1 MQDRRQL
8 RPGQKKMNRYVLATL
23 LAIAGS
29 QAQAASLTGMVLFQV
44 DSSGATSGVL
54 QWNTVGGDD
63 VYNVYL
69 QSGGSW
75 LNSGNAAAIT
85 SPNSALGPGTTT
97 IQYYAFPVDLGNWVG
112 INLFFDNQGTPSI
125 TALLN
130 LGAGTFGSNLVDETR
145 GLVEGFAVSNTA
157 KSVTFTASGQTI
169 TLTGASVGYNGGNT
183 VQPFD
188 NSSCDFCSNDI
199 AGTLTFDATTAG
211 DVPEPGSVSLLLGGI
226 GAIGLLFRRHKA

>member
-1 MQDRRQL
+1 MPHSERIVVD
-8 RPGQKKMNRYVLATL
+8 PEILAGKPVIRGTRLAVEFILEL
-23 LAIAGS
+23 LAAGRS
-29 QAQAASLTGMVLFQV
+29 ESE
-44 DSSGATSGVL
+44 
-54 QWNTVGGDD
+54 
-63 VYNVYL
+63 
-69 QSGGSW
+69 
-75 LNSGNAAAIT
+75 SGNAAATT
-85 SPNSALGPGTTT
+85 SPNSALGAGTTT

-130 LGAGTFGSNLVDETR
+130 VGAGTFGSNLVDETR
-145 GLVEGFAVSNTA
+145 GLVEGFPVSNTA

-169 TLTGASVGYNGGNT
+169 TLTGASMGYNGGNT

-188 NSSCDFCSNDI
+188 NSSCDFCGNNI

-211 DVPEPGSVSLLLGGI
+211 DVPEPGSLSLLLGGI